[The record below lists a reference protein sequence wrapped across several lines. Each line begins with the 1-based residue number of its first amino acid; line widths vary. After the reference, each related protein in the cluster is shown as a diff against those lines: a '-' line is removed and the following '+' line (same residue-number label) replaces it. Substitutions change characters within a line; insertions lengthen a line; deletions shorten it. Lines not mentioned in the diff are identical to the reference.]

1 MTSEPSEPDATTREH
16 LLDVLGE
23 FVARGTAAPL
33 LLPPIE
39 PGEKAFPDPWA
50 ATRSGIALLL
60 RRLAWHANLDREIEV
75 EDRRDGASLTERKP
89 ATRVELLEVRRKVAA
104 FALGFIGE
112 DDIVGTLAHEMG
124 VAFAVLHPPKG
135 EAPYRTAEVDVL
147 KVDPDVDLERGSIA
161 AIYLGLGVLAAN
173 AARQQHSV
181 LEGQGF
187 NPLLV
192 SKVGVQIE
200 SGHAPVAS
208 LTYLVAVQAAVRGD
222 KQPPPGLVPAQR
234 REVAAWLET
243 LDGEKL
249 RARLGIA
256 ADATIGVRPPA
267 IAFADAKLEPD
278 ATAAKNAFRW
288 TTTRGGVGFV
298 AGTVL
303 GIGMSL
309 VVSRGMMPWLAL
321 GGAGGG
327 HVIGRRMRVP
337 RCSACATILAED
349 AVVCRKCGAVMRGD
363 IAHLSERLDAEE
375 RLREPD
381 DDVGE
386 PSS

>member
-1 MTSEPSEPDATTREH
+1 MTEPAGPEAVTREH

-23 FVARGTAAPL
+23 LVARNGAAPL
-33 LLPPIE
+33 LLPPVA
-39 PGEKAFPDPWA
+39 PGEHAFPEPWA
-50 ATRSGIALLL
+50 ATRSGITLLL
-60 RRLAWHANLDREIEV
+60 RRLAWHANLDREVEV

-112 DDIVGTLAHEMG
+112 DDIVGTLAHEVG
-124 VAFAVLHPPKG
+124 VAFGVLHPPTG
-135 EAPYRTAEVDVL
+135 AAPYRTAEADVL
-147 KVDPDVDLERGSIA
+147 AVEPDDLERGSIA
-161 AIYLGLGVLAAN
+161 TIYLGLGVLAAN

-187 NPLLV
+187 NPMLV
-192 SKVGVQIE
+192 AKVGVQIE

-208 LTYLVAVQAAVRGD
+208 LVYLLAVQAAVRGD

-234 REVAAWLET
+234 REVASWLET
-243 LDGEKL
+243 LDGATL

-256 ADATIGVRPPA
+256 ADAAIGVRPPA

-278 ATAAKNAFRW
+278 ATAATNAFRW
-288 TTTRGGVGFV
+288 TTTRGGVGFI

-303 GIGMSL
+303 GLGMSL

-321 GGAGGG
+321 GGGGSG
-327 HVIGRRMRVP
+327 HVIGRRLRVP
-337 RCSACATILAED
+337 RCSACATILVENATT
-349 AVVCRKCGAVMRGD
+349 CRKCGAVMRGD
-363 IAHLSERLDAEE
+363 IAHLSERLDAEDKLHE
-375 RLREPD
+375 HD
-381 DDVGE
+381 DDAT
-386 PSS
+386 